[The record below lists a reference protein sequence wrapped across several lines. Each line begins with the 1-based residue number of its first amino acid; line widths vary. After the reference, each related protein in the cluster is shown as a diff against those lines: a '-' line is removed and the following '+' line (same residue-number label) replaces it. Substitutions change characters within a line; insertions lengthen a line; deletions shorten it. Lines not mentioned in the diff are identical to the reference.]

1 MSPLQPGFNSLFTA
15 KSSPPPVF
23 VAFFVSWSGH
33 SPWAADFVRPQNWHD
48 NAYYAVRLDV
58 GGVVKLHTL
67 CILEYSALG
76 RRKDLVLGLRGR
88 NRNQTEDAR

>member
-1 MSPLQPGFNSLFTA
+1 MI
-15 KSSPPPVF
+15 
-23 VAFFVSWSGH
+23 
-33 SPWAADFVRPQNWHD
+33 

>member
-1 MSPLQPGFNSLFTA
+1 VDIALGPQI
-15 KSSPPPVF
+15 SS
-23 VAFFVSWSGH
+23 AHKIGMI
-33 SPWAADFVRPQNWHD
+33 